1 MLTLGDG
8 LGKMDMAKNLA
19 RMLAPEQAF
28 FVGAVVHAAV
38 RETRRAQ
45 IIGEVQGVEDA
56 VGTAIQD
63 ANRRCLVRFF
73 VILSGLV

>member
-38 RETRRAQ
+38 RETRRA
-45 IIGEVQGVEDA
+45 
-56 VGTAIQD
+56 
-63 ANRRCLVRFF
+63 
-73 VILSGLV
+73 